1 MQSEHEGLI
10 SQEGE
15 WCDLHQNT
23 GFQVIK
29 ILLPSTPGIL
39 IEATG

>member
-1 MQSEHEGLI
+1 M

-15 WCDLHQNT
+15 RHDLHQNT

-39 IEATG
+39 LEATG